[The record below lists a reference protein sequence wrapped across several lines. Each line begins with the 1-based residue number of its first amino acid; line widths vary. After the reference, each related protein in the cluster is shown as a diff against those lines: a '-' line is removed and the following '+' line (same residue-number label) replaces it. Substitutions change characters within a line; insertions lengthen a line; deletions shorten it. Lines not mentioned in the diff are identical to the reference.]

1 MLELVEI
8 SLVIENI
15 RLIFLDFG
23 LILIDEGITKME
35 VFIHFCMYNIYT
47 RIYVYA

>member
-1 MLELVEI
+1 MLELDEI

-23 LILIDEGITKME
+23 LILIDDGITKME
-35 VFIHFCMYNIYT
+35 FLYISVNIYT